1 MLALKDMFSKIRIK
15 IYGERRIRTVAPRTL
30 RATESD
36 LRQQVVDQLVET
48 RRHDSARPL
57 ASTSTKK
64 KKEQP

>member
-1 MLALKDMFSKIRIK
+1 
-15 IYGERRIRTVAPRTL
+15 VAPRTL

-57 ASTSTKK
+57 ASASTKE
-64 KKEQP
+64 KEGIALGHGKGVALVVRTRA

>member
-1 MLALKDMFSKIRIK
+1 
-15 IYGERRIRTVAPRTL
+15 VAPRTL

-48 RRHDSARPL
+48 RHHDSARPL